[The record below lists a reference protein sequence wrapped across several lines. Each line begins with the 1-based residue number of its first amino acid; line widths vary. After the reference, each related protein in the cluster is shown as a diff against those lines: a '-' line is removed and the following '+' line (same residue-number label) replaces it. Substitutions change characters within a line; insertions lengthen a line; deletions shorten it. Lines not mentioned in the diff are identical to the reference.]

1 MWQLEKHWGDFLGG
15 HGQPRRLGE
24 DRPGLCGLVAKA
36 MLSPTPQPR
45 LLPFPSLSILKGEE
59 GREGKEGRE
68 RERIRIWLI
77 LEVYLEL
84 TFLCKRQIQVRSR
97 IFCCFMTVVH

>member
-59 GREGKEGRE
+59 GREGKEGRVH
-68 RERIRIWLI
+68 
-77 LEVYLEL
+77 LEGGGDLRCAEQSASAVSIGM
-84 TFLCKRQIQVRSR
+84 TPVRQDQDR
-97 IFCCFMTVVH
+97 